1 MDDVVRDSGTGDVIP
16 LCLQRFVG
24 LSRSAAGYMWTLDKK
39 ALLGQMVGRALK
51 GSRRHF
57 HSAISTA

>member
-1 MDDVVRDSGTGDVIP
+1 MDRFGGVFNCSFLVSWGFSAESILRTDP
-16 LCLQRFVG
+16 L
-24 LSRSAAGYMWTLDKK
+24 MWTLDKK

-57 HSAISTA
+57 HSAILIA